1 MSFKEELIQMT
12 DKAGQ
17 DFLLNVRAMPPD
29 KLTWKPL
36 GTGRSALDLLQEVAQ
51 SASYVIPIL
60 ETRHVPDFNPEMF
73 TRLMA
78 ERQTWD
84 TIEKCE
90 EVMRANHARLFEIIR
105 NFPDEDLQ
113 HTVHLPF
120 GEGFDQTMAEIMSYQ
135 YWNLSY
141 HLGQVCY
148 IQTLY
153 GDMEIR
159 VAP

>member
-17 DFLLNVRAMPPD
+17 EFLLNVRAMPAD

-36 GTGRSALDLLQEVAQ
+36 DTGRSALDLLQEVAQ

-60 ETRHVPDFNPEMF
+60 ETRQVPDFNPEMF
-73 TRLMA
+73 TVLMA

-113 HTVHLPF
+113 QTVHLPF
-120 GEGFDQTMAEIMSYQ
+120 AGGFDQTMAEIMSYQ

-153 GDMEIR
+153 GDMEMR

>member
-17 DFLLNVRAMPPD
+17 EFLLNVRAMPPD

-36 GTGRSALDLLQEVAQ
+36 DTGRSALDLLQEVAQ

-60 ETRHVPDFNPEMF
+60 ETRQVPDFNAEMF
-73 TRLMA
+73 TGLMA

-90 EVMRANHARLFEIIR
+90 SVMKANHARLFEIIR
-105 NFPDEDLQ
+105 DFPDEDLQ
-113 HTVHLPF
+113 QTVHLPF
-120 GEGFDQTMAEIMSYQ
+120 AGGFDQTMAEIMSYQ

-153 GDMEIR
+153 GDMEMR

>member
-12 DKAGQ
+12 EKAGQ
-17 DFLLNVRAMPPD
+17 EFLLNVRAMPAD

-36 GTGRSALDLLQEVAQ
+36 DTGRSALDLLQEVAQ

-60 ETRHVPDFNPEMF
+60 ETRQVPEFNPEMF
-73 TRLMA
+73 AGLMA
-78 ERQTWD
+78 ERQSWD
-84 TIEKCE
+84 TVEKCE

-105 NFPDEDLQ
+105 NFPDEDLKQ
-113 HTVHLPF
+113 TVHLPF
-120 GEGFDQTMAEIMSYQ
+120 AGGFDQTMAEIMSYQ

-153 GDMEIR
+153 GDTEMR

>member
-12 DKAGQ
+12 DKAGKE
-17 DFLLNVRAMPPD
+17 FLVNIRAIPAD

-36 GTGRSALDLLQEVAQ
+36 DAGRSALDLLQEVAQ
-51 SASYVIPIL
+51 SPTYVIPIL
-60 ETRHVPDFNPEMF
+60 EMRQVPDYSPEMLAE
-73 TRLMA
+73 TVA
-78 ERQTWD
+78 ERQKWD

-90 EVMRANHARLFEIIR
+90 EVMAANHARLFEIIR

-113 HTVHLPF
+113 QTVHLPF
-120 GEGFDQTMAEIMSYQ
+120 AGGFDQTMAEIMSYQ

-148 IQTLY
+148 IQTLC
-153 GDMEIR
+153 GDMEMH
-159 VAP
+159 VAR